1 MQKTLQVICGI
12 ERFRAGGVIKL
23 IDIILAQVRKAL
35 AFPEAFHRLTPDEQD
50 AFYVFLFR
58 C

>member
-1 MQKTLQVICGI
+1 MQKTLQADG
-12 ERFRAGGVIKL
+12 FRVRLAGGVIKL
-23 IDIILAQVRKAL
+23 LDIILARGRKVV